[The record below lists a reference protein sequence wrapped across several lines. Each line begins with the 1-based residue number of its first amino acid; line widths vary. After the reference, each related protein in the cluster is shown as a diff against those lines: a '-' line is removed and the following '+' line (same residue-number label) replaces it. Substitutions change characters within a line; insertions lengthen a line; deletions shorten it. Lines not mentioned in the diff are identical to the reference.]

1 MGKTDSSAFL
11 QRFAGRSMETSQEH
25 SKITYIIQNANWR
38 DLNALR
44 QLEQICFP
52 KDGWPLLD
60 LIGVL
65 TYPNV
70 VRLKAVIENKMVGF
84 IAGDRREGGFL
95 GWIATIGVL
104 PDYRRQGIATAL
116 ILECEK
122 RLNTAVIRLNVR
134 RSNLEAISLY
144 KQLGYV
150 QISTW
155 PGYYADGEEALILE
169 KQNHL

>member
-1 MGKTDSSAFL
+1 
-11 QRFAGRSMETSQEH
+11 METTQKF
-25 SKITYIIQNANWR
+25 SKITYTIQNANWR

-84 IAGDRREGGFL
+84 IAGDRREEGYL

-104 PDYRRQGIATAL
+104 PEYRRQGIATAL

-122 RLNTAVIRLNVR
+122 LLNTAVVRLNVR

-150 QISTW
+150 QISIW
-155 PGYYADGEEALILE
+155 PGYYLDGEEALILE
-169 KQNHL
+169 KQNRH

>member
-1 MGKTDSSAFL
+1 
-11 QRFAGRSMETSQEH
+11 MEMNRHPDTL
-25 SKITYIIQNANWR
+25 IYTIQIANWR

-44 QLEQICFP
+44 HLEQICFP

-65 TYPNV
+65 TYPNI
-70 VRLKAVIENKMVGF
+70 VRLKAVVGDKMVGF
-84 IAGDRREGGFL
+84 IAGDRREEGYL

-104 PDYRRQGIATAL
+104 PDYRRHGIATAL
-116 ILECEK
+116 ILECER
-122 RLNTAVIRLNVR
+122 RLNSAVIRLNVR

-155 PGYYADGEEALILE
+155 PGYYQDGEEALVFE
-169 KQNHL
+169 KKNCG

>member
-1 MGKTDSSAFL
+1 
-11 QRFAGRSMETSQEH
+11 METAQKF
-25 SKITYIIQNANWR
+25 SKITYTIQNATWR

-84 IAGDRREGGFL
+84 IAGDRREEGYL

-104 PDYRRQGIATAL
+104 PEYRHQGIATAL

-122 RLNTAVIRLNVR
+122 LLNTAVVRLNVR

-155 PGYYADGEEALILE
+155 PGYYLDGEEALILE
-169 KQNHL
+169 KQNRH

>member
-1 MGKTDSSAFL
+1 MEE
-11 QRFAGRSMETSQEH
+11 QRRL
-25 SKITYIIQNANWR
+25 TYTIQNANWR

-44 QLEQICFP
+44 HLEQVCFP

-65 TYPNV
+65 TYPNI
-70 VRLKAVIENKMVGF
+70 VRLKAVVDEKMVGF
-84 IAGDRREGGFL
+84 IAGDRREEGFL

-116 ILECEK
+116 ISECE
-122 RLNTAVIRLNVR
+122 RQLNTAVVRLNVR
-134 RSNLEAISLY
+134 RSNSEALSLY
-144 KQLGYV
+144 KQLGYT
-150 QISTW
+150 QIATW

-169 KQNHL
+169 KPNRR

>member
-1 MGKTDSSAFL
+1 MATTPK
-11 QRFAGRSMETSQEH
+11 H
-25 SKITYIIQNANWR
+25 SKITYTIQNANWR

-44 QLEQICFP
+44 QLERICFP

-60 LIGVL
+60 LISIL

-70 VRLKAVIENKMVGF
+70 VRLKAVSENNMVGF
-84 IAGDRREGGFL
+84 IAGDRREEGYL

-104 PDYRRQGIATAL
+104 PEYRRQGIATAL

-122 RLNTAVIRLNVR
+122 RLHTAVVRLNVR

-155 PGYYADGEEALILE
+155 PGYYSDGEEALIFE

>member
-1 MGKTDSSAFL
+1 
-11 QRFAGRSMETSQEH
+11 METTQKFSE
-25 SKITYIIQNANWR
+25 ITYTIQNANWR

-84 IAGDRREGGFL
+84 IAGDRREEGYL

-104 PDYRRQGIATAL
+104 PEYRRQGIATAL

-122 RLNTAVIRLNVR
+122 LLNTAVVRLNVR

-150 QISTW
+150 QISIW
-155 PGYYADGEEALILE
+155 PGYYLDGEEALILE
-169 KQNHL
+169 KQNRH

>member
-1 MGKTDSSAFL
+1 MA
-11 QRFAGRSMETSQEH
+11 RSHTLLYTIE
-25 SKITYIIQNANWR
+25 NATWR

-44 QLEQICFP
+44 HLERVCFP

-70 VRLKAVIENKMVGF
+70 VRLKAVVEDRMVGF
-84 IAGDRREGGFL
+84 IAGDRREEGFL

-104 PDYRRQGIATAL
+104 PNYRRLGIATAL
-116 ILECEK
+116 ILECE
-122 RLNTAVIRLNVR
+122 RQLNTAVVRLNVR
-134 RSNLEAISLY
+134 RSNLGAISLY

-155 PGYYADGEEALILE
+155 PAYYSDGEEALIFE
-169 KQNHL
+169 KQNRA